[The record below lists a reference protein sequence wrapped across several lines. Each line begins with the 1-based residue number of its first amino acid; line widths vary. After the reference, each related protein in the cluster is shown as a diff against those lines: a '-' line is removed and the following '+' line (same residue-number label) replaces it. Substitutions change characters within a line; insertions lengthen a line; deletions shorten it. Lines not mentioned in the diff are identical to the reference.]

1 MKIDISR
8 KEKTAVLIALFNN
21 AIPKRAGKVNC
32 NDYNEMTLE
41 EANKILNKYTYLGY
55 LHGRELR
62 INFSSDMLDTSEY
75 NKANGIEAKAIID
88 KLPDTI

>member
-21 AIPKRAGKVNC
+21 AIPRRAGKVNC

-62 INFSSDMLDTSEY
+62 IDFSGNTLDTTAYDE
-75 NKANGIEAKAIID
+75 ANGIEAKAIID